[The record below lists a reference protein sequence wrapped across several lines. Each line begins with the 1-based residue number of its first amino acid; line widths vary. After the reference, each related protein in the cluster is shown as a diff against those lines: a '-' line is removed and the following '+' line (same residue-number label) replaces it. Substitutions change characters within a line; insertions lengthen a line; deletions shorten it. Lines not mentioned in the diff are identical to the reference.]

1 MRAPFRSRWRP
12 WLAAALLLLTPQ
24 AWSQVQAPADLP
36 ALPPMRALPSLGDG
50 GEMTLGEERRIGDQ
64 IARSIYRDPDYL
76 DDPLLAAYLQQVWRP
91 LLDSAQARG
100 ELPPDA
106 DQRYASPVGS
116 VVGVVALPPEARDDL
131 RSERRAILAW
141 RGHTVPVVS
150 LPAIAR
156 SAAEFGLVSIAVFS
170 DSALMK
176 SCVTPSLRA
185 CMTARSNSRLP

>member
-24 AWSQVQAPADLP
+24 AWSQAQAPTDLP

-76 DDPLLAAYLQQVWRP
+76 DDPLLTDYLQQIWRP

-106 DQRYASPVGS
+106 DQRYAWRLLLLREPS
-116 VVGVVALPPEARDDL
+116 VNAFALPGGYLGVHMGLLATVA
-131 RSERRAILAW
+131 SAI
-141 RGHTVPVVS
+141 S
-150 LPAIAR
+150 
-156 SAAEFGLVSIAVFS
+156 
-170 DSALMK
+170 
-176 SCVTPSLRA
+176 RA
-185 CMTARSNSRLP
+185 C